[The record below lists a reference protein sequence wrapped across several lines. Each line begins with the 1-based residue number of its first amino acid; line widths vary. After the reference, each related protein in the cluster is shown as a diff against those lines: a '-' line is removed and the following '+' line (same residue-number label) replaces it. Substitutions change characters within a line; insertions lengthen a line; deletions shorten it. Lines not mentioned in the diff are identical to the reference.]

1 MAFLSKL
8 STTLAPARLHASA
21 TQSMQNAFWAG
32 EPVGWFDQL
41 VASGMSITP
50 ELAMT
55 LSAYYGGVTQI
66 CYDIATLPL
75 QVFKYRD
82 DGGKDRVRGGVS
94 GLGTGGIG
102 SLVYMLRWQPNG
114 WQTATEFVMGM
125 VAQYLLRGVAY
136 AEIAAAANGS
146 FLGQLLPRHPDRVTP
161 ERLPSGRL
169 RYRLAEG
176 AGQTRYL
183 TQDEVFVVRDLS
195 LDGGLSQMGRV
206 QYGAQAIAT
215 GLAAEAA
222 AGKFFRSGMTAA
234 KVATYKGEMDEE
246 DEKDLHSS
254 ITRFAT
260 GVENNF
266 GLMLVPDDVTITNL
280 GIEPEKAQMMLAREW
295 TIREVA
301 RQLRMPGS
309 KLGIKDSVAYASQ
322 VQAAI
327 DYVIS
332 CLRPIAV
339 TFEQAI
345 QRDLILAK
353 DTYFAE
359 FKLEAL
365 LRGDPDA
372 QASFIEKL
380 IKVRVMRPS
389 EARLLLNMNPDA
401 RLDELSEGDFRPGST
416 AASGGGQRADRQVL
430 SDRVQIR
437 GLLALED
444 QATRC
449 VRRERAAVE
458 KLATKHAADVDGW
471 KLALRDFYSEHA
483 TFVAETMRVPTS
495 IARAYAAQHGSEF
508 EAKGVVLIDGDA
520 GPQWER
526 YEAGEL
532 AALAFADGNTV
543 EDWFDRRLAGSRVAP
558 VTPTPITVNV
568 PVDVAPAPVTV
579 DARTTVESARI
590 DVTTPAVTIA
600 KGAVHNDIHLP
611 PGKKGRKTV
620 SLKRADNGSLSSV
633 VVEES

>member
-1 MAFLSKL
+1 MGFFSKL
-8 STTLAPARLHASA
+8 STTVA
-21 TQSMQNAFWAG
+21 TMPIKAGTAYQSMQNAFWAG
-32 EPVGWFDQL
+32 EPVGWFEQL
-41 VASGMSITP
+41 VASGMTVTP

-82 DGGKDRVRGGVS
+82 DGGKDRVRAGVNQ
-94 GLGTGGIG
+94 LGTGGIG
-102 SLVYMLRWQPNG
+102 SLTYALRWQPNG
-114 WQTATEFVMGM
+114 WQTATEFFMGM
-125 VAQYLLRGVAY
+125 LAQYLLRSVAY
-136 AEIAAAANGS
+136 AEIRPADNGG
-146 FLGQLLPRHPDRVTP
+146 FLGQLLPRHPDRVRP

-169 RYRLAEG
+169 RFRLTEANGEP
-176 AGQTRYL
+176 RLL
-183 TQDEVFVVRDLS
+183 TQDEMFVVRDLS
-195 LDGGLSQMGRV
+195 LDGGLTQMGRV

-246 DEKDLHSS
+246 DEKDLHAS

-309 KLGIKDSVAYASQ
+309 KLGIKDSVSYNSQ

-365 LRGDPDA
+365 LRGDPEA
-372 QASFIEKL
+372 QAKFIAEM

-389 EARLLLNMNPDA
+389 EARLLLNMNPDP
-401 RLDELSEGDFRPGST
+401 RLDELSESDFRPGST
-416 AASGGGQRADRQVL
+416 AATGGGQRASVL
-430 SDRVQIR
+430 SARAQMR
-437 GLLALED
+437 GMVALHD

-449 VRRERAAVE
+449 VRIERVAVE
-458 KLATKHAADVDGW
+458 KLAKRFPSDVDAW
-471 KLALRDFYSEHA
+471 KAGLREFYGEHA
-483 TFVAETMRVPTS
+483 NFVANTMRLPAT
-495 IARAYAAQHGSEF
+495 IARGYAAQHGSEF
-508 EAKGVVLIDGDA
+508 EAKGIAIIDGEA
-520 GPQWER
+520 GAQWEQ

-532 AALAFADGNTV
+532 AALALAD
-543 EDWFDRRLAGSRVAP
+543 ERMAA
-558 VTPTPITVNV
+558 
-568 PVDVAPAPVTV
+568 
-579 DARTTVESARI
+579 
-590 DVTTPAVTIA
+590 
-600 KGAVHNDIHLP
+600 
-611 PGKKGRKTV
+611 
-620 SLKRADNGSLSSV
+620 
-633 VVEES
+633 

>member
-8 STTLAPARLHASA
+8 SMTVAPSRIRASA

-41 VASGMSITP
+41 VASGVSITP

-82 DGGKDRVRGGVS
+82 DGGKDRVRAGRS

-102 SLVYMLRWQPNG
+102 SLVYLLRWQPNG
-114 WQTATEFVMGM
+114 WQTATEFLMGM
-125 VAQYLLRGVAY
+125 IAQYLLRGVSY
-136 AEIAAAANGS
+136 AEIAPADNGG

-161 ERLPSGRL
+161 ERLPSGRI

-176 AGQTRYL
+176 AGPPRYL
-183 TQDEVFVVRDLS
+183 TQDEMFVVRDLS
-195 LDGGLSQMGRV
+195 LDGGLTQMGRI

-215 GLAAEAA
+215 GLSAEAA

-246 DEKDLHSS
+246 DEKDLHAS

-301 RQLRMPGS
+301 RQLRMPGH
-309 KLGIKDSVAYASQ
+309 KLGIRDSVAYASQ

-353 DTYFAE
+353 DTYFTE

-365 LRGDPDA
+365 LRGDPEA
-372 QASFIEKL
+372 QAKFIAEM

-389 EARLLLNMNPDA
+389 EARLLLNMNPDP

-416 AASGGGQRADRQVL
+416 AASGGGQRAGL
-430 SDRVQIR
+430 SARAQYR
-437 GLLALED
+437 GMLALHD
-444 QATRC
+444 QAVRC
-449 VRRERAAVE
+449 VRRERVAVE
-458 KLATKHAADVDGW
+458 KLATKHASDVDGW
-471 KLALRDFYSEHA
+471 KAALREFYGEQA
-483 TFVAETMRVPTS
+483 TFVADTMRLSSTV
-495 IARAYAAQHGSEF
+495 ARAYAAQHGSEF

-520 GPQWER
+520 GEQWER
-526 YEAGEL
+526 FEADEL
-532 AALAFADGNTV
+532 AALALAD
-543 EDWFDRRLAGSRVAP
+543 ERMAA
-558 VTPTPITVNV
+558 
-568 PVDVAPAPVTV
+568 
-579 DARTTVESARI
+579 
-590 DVTTPAVTIA
+590 
-600 KGAVHNDIHLP
+600 
-611 PGKKGRKTV
+611 
-620 SLKRADNGSLSSV
+620 
-633 VVEES
+633 